1 MTMRMNEI
9 SKVSLG
15 IVAFIL
21 LLGLAGTCDRMDME
35 SYREES
41 EELADSFTAVESAYN
56 AYFYE

>member
-1 MTMRMNEI
+1 MNEI
-9 SKVSLG
+9 SKVTLG

-41 EELADSFTAVESAYN
+41 EELADSFTAVESAYD